1 MKRIILHWTA
11 GGQVP
16 NSHEKECYH
25 FLVDSF
31 GKVRLGHF
39 KPEANLN
46 CKSGMKANLEYPKFN
61 YWLTMYNKALANMR
75 SKLAVSA
82 DETPS
87 IVIRRGV

>member
-46 CKSGMKANLEYPKFN
+46 CKF
-61 YWLTMYNKALANMR
+61 R
-75 SKLAVSA
+75 ISK
-82 DETPS
+82 
-87 IVIRRGV
+87 I